1 MKKYK
6 IVYKEINKKVEETST
21 IEAEDEYD
29 AEESFLIDNSD
40 IDVEIIDVLEVRG

>member
-6 IVYKEINKKVEETST
+6 IIYKEINRKVKEIAT

-29 AEESFLIDNSD
+29 AQESFLIDNAD
-40 IDVEIIDVLEVRG
+40 IDAEIIDVLEVG

>member
-6 IVYKEINKKVEETST
+6 IIYKEINRKVKETAT

-29 AEESFLIDNSD
+29 AKESFLIDNAD
-40 IDVEIIDVLEVRG
+40 IDVEIIDILEMG